1 MSHRVDEVKEKR
13 SKDDELSAADRH
25 RRRRRRLLASLGVGI
40 AGAYVAPTLFSV
52 GQAQA
57 WDRRYNS
64 HRHGSYRHDSHRRNS
79 YRRNSYRHS
88 YSRPSGYEY
97 RRRERSRIREY
108 TDDPILI
115 LEDVILGPPK
125 R

>member
-1 MSHRVDEVKEKR
+1 MSHHGELENIEL
-13 SKDDELSAADRH
+13 KDSGLDVADAH
-25 RRRRRRLLASLGVGI
+25 RQRRRRLLATLGMSI
-40 AGAYVAPTLFSV
+40 AGAYVAPALFSV

-57 WDRRYNS
+57 WDRRHDS
-64 HRHGSYRHDSHRRNS
+64 SRHGSSKHGSYRHS
-79 YRRNSYRHS
+79 YSRHS

-115 LEDVILGPPK
+115 LEDVILGPP
-125 R
+125 RR